1 MGAIVQI
8 VSANWRSLAGSERD
22 PYDHLAKVDRER
34 YNEECRRRDEAVLAE
49 QEERRRNNQMTSTD
63 TRMRNTTLSN
73 TEALT
78 VKDAMQASK
87 KPRELTKAQKA
98 EKEERSAAKRVITEA
113 ENKQRDVMAAS
124 KSAQAEARLKFLL
137 SQSDL
142 FSHFGLNNKDKG
154 SKADAEGEAAHGGSH
169 TLASSLASPVKGR
182 RRAANESNPNLQEL
196 DADEAAMLEAEA
208 GSAVPKATTLLKQ
221 PTIISG
227 GQMRDYQLEGL
238 NWMIKLME
246 NGINGILADEM
257 GLGKTLQSISIVAYL
272 HQVRTVC
279 AASLCVRA
287 CVYCIGLALCR

>member
-1 MGAIVQI
+1 MGAIVQV
-8 VSANWRSLAGSERD
+8 VSANWRSLAASERN
-22 PYDHLAKVDRER
+22 PYDQLAKVDRDR
-34 YNEECRRRDEAVLAE
+34 YNEECRRRDDDVLAQ

-78 VKDAMQASK
+78 VKDAIQASK
-87 KPRELTKAQKA
+87 KPRELTIAQKEGKA
-98 EKEERSAAKRVITEA
+98 ERLVAKRVISDA
-113 ENKQRDVMAAS
+113 ENKQRDTMAAN

-142 FSHFGLNNKDKG
+142 FSHFGLKG
-154 SKADAEGEAAHGGSH
+154 KSSDSKTHAEAERESNTSAQVQ
-169 TLASSLASPVKGR
+169 SSPLASPVKGR
-182 RRAANESNPNLQEL
+182 RRVANESNPNLQEM

-208 GSAVPKATTLLKQ
+208 DGDSAVPKATTLLKQ

-227 GQMRDYQLEGL
+227 GLMRDYQLEGL

-257 GLGKTLQSISIVAYL
+257 GLGKTLQSISIIAYL
-272 HQVRTVC
+272 HQVGVSCEFWTDLYYMHVC
-279 AASLCVRA
+279 AL
-287 CVYCIGLALCR
+287 